1 MNIFEQ
7 IFSVNFCFGLDNN
20 QAYFNF
26 TEDVA
31 ITDVNQ
37 NGNYGAEEAMRQIK
51 KKFRGCLVTSINL
64 TK

>member
-1 MNIFEQ
+1 MTAFEKIFTV
-7 IFSVNFCFGLDNN
+7 SYSFGVDNN

-31 ITDVNQ
+31 ITDVNK
-37 NGNYGAEEAMRQIK
+37 NDNYGAEEAMRQIK